1 MLMKHEIIPTNR
13 KALKINI
20 DTSFYGS
27 FAEIGGGQEVAR
39 HFFQAGGASQTVAK
53 TISAYDKSFSDEL
66 YNHGQKGRYVS
77 EDRVQ
82 KMLNEEFTQ
91 AISLLEESRHKTLF
105 FSFADTVE
113 ILNFA
118 KDNQGHGW
126 MGVKFQLYENAA
138 PNTVILHV
146 KLMEND
152 GLLQQRTI
160 GVLGVNL
167 IYACANYY
175 EHPNIFLQSLLDNLS
190 KDRLRITMIR
200 MDGPQM
206 DYVDNRLLGVQL
218 VKHGMTHAI
227 MFDKDGNLSQPS
239 DMLYKKNVLAIRGR
253 FKPITNIAVDI
264 FNRSLNLFQLD
275 ENYEPDNTLFFCEL
289 TLNDISSHGEIDET
303 DFLERVDMLNEIGQN
318 VMVSDFREFYKLTS
332 FFTQFNIKQLRVII
346 GVPTLEKV
354 LSKKYYEDLDG
365 GILEAIA
372 HLFQKN
378 SKMYIYPTMK
388 DGSDELITSENIKMD
403 DDVKILFDYLV
414 YNRFILDIKTTLVKE
429 LYVNSHEVLKMIQEK
444 NKDWKKYVPIA
455 IAQKIKENNLF
466 VD

>member
-1 MLMKHEIIPTNR
+1 MIHEIIPINR
-13 KALKINI
+13 KALKVNI
-20 DTSFYGS
+20 DTPFYGS

-53 TISAYDKSFSDEL
+53 SISAYDKSFSDEL
-66 YNHGQKGRYVS
+66 YNQGDKGRYVS

-82 KMLNEEFTQ
+82 KMLNEEYSQ
-91 AISLLEESRHKTLF
+91 AVLLLNDSRDKTLF

-113 ILNFA
+113 ILNFT
-118 KDNQGHGW
+118 KTNQGHGW
-126 MGVKFQLYENAA
+126 MGVKFQLHENAE

-146 KLMEND
+146 KLLEND

-160 GVLGVNL
+160 GTLGVNL
-167 IYACANYY
+167 VYACAYYY

-200 MDGPQM
+200 MEGPDL

-227 MFDKDGNLSQPS
+227 MFDKDGNLAQPS

-264 FNRSLNLFQLD
+264 FNRSINLFQLD

-289 TLNDISSHGEIDET
+289 TLNDISSDGEINEI
-303 DFLERVDMLNEIGQN
+303 DFLERINMLNDIGQN
-318 VMVSDFREFYKLTS
+318 VMISDFKEFYKLTN
-332 FFTQFNIKQLRVII
+332 FFTQFKIKQLRVII

-354 LSKKYYEDLDG
+354 LNKKYYKNLSG
-365 GILEAIA
+365 GILEAVA
-372 HLFQKN
+372 QLFTKN

-388 DGSDELITSENIKMD
+388 EGSDALITSKNIKMD
-403 DDVKILFDYLV
+403 EDVKILFDYLV
-414 YNRFILDIKTTLVKE
+414 YNRFILDIQTTLIKD
-429 LYVNSHEVLKMIQEK
+429 LYVTSHEVLKMIKEGDK
-444 NKDWKKYVPIA
+444 NWKRYVPISV
-455 IAQKIKENNLF
+455 AQKIKEKNMF
-466 VD
+466 MD

>member
-354 LSKKYYEDLDG
+354 LSKKYYKDLDG

>member
-1 MLMKHEIIPTNR
+1 MKHEIIPTNR